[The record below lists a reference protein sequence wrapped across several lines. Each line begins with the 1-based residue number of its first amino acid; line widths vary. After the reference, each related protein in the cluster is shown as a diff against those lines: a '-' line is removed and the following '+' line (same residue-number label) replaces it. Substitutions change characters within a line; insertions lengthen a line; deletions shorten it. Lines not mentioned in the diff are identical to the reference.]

1 MIKKF
6 DIAIIGGSFSGMSA
20 ALALS
25 EISQDLKIALIEK
38 VDIKNEDRKRDG
50 RGYAISN
57 QSLKFFKEVDIYDSA
72 IKNAGNIRD
81 IKITDYKSPFF
92 LDFIAKDIERKN
104 FGALIES
111 YVVHNALRDRVLKQ
125 KNVTIFCPNS
135 YQEIEFSE
143 GEQGDICEVILDN
156 KTKIESDLL
165 LACDGRFSEIR
176 KKFDIDTKI
185 KKFGQT
191 AIVFNIEHQKSH
203 DDVAWEKFL
212 PGGPLAILP
221 LRNKNQSSIVWI
233 AQDQI
238 AQAILQLDEDDF
250 IDKLQQK
257 MELCLGKVK
266 VISENYSYPLVMVD
280 AKKYNYQNMLLV
292 GDSACGI
299 HPIAGQGF
307 NLTLQSVVILR
318 DLIKES
324 FFAGLAINSRSLLE
338 SYNKRV
344 KFNTK
349 KMVIATDVLNSLF
362 ETKSKTVS
370 LARDFGLA
378 AVNKVNFLKKFFI
391 KNAGGF

>member
-25 EISQDLKIALIEK
+25 EISQDLKIALIERI
-38 VDIKNEDRKRDG
+38 DIKNEDRKRDG

-57 QSLKFFKEVDIYDSA
+57 QSLKFFKEVDIYDAA

-92 LDFIAKDIERKN
+92 LDFIAKDIEQKN

-135 YQEIEFSE
+135 YQEIEFAE

-156 KTKIESDLL
+156 KTKIESGLL

-176 KKFDIDTKI
+176 KKFDIDTKV

-221 LRNKNQSSIVWI
+221 LKNKNQSSIVWI

-266 VISENYSYPLVMVD
+266 VISENYSYPLVMID

-324 FFAGLAINSRSLLE
+324 FFAGLAINSQSLLE

>member
-57 QSLKFFKEVDIYDSA
+57 QSLKFFKEVDIYDVA
-72 IKNAGNIRD
+72 TKNAGNIRD

-92 LDFIAKDIERKN
+92 LDFIAEDVEQKN

-111 YVVHNALRDRVLKQ
+111 YVVHNALRDRLLKQ
-125 KNVTIFCPNS
+125 KNVKIFCPNT
-135 YQEIEFSE
+135 YKEIDFVE
-143 GEQGDICEVILDN
+143 GDN
-156 KTKIESDLL
+156 KNFSLVDIGGKIQIESDLL

-176 KKFDIDTKI
+176 KKFDITTKV
-185 KKFGQT
+185 KEFGQT
-191 AIVFNIEHQKSH
+191 AIVFNIKHQKSH
-203 DDVAWEKFL
+203 DDIAWEKFL

-221 LRNKNQSSIVWI
+221 LKNKNQSSIVWI
-233 AQDQI
+233 AKDDI
-238 AQAILQLDEDDF
+238 AQAILELEGDDF

-257 MELCLGKVK
+257 MEFCLGKVK
-266 VISENYSYPLVMVD
+266 VISENYSYPLVMID
-280 AKKYNYQNMLLV
+280 AKQYNYKNMLLV

-318 DLIKES
+318 ELVKES
-324 FFAGLAINSRSLLE
+324 FFAGLPINSGSLLE

-344 KFNTK
+344 KLNTK

-370 LARDFGLA
+370 LARDLGLA
-378 AVNKVNFLKKFFI
+378 AVNKANFLKRFFI

>member
-6 DIAIIGGSFSGMSA
+6 DVAIIGGSFSGMSA

-38 VDIKNEDRKRDG
+38 IDIKNEDRKRDG

-57 QSLKFFKEVDIYDSA
+57 QSLKFFKEVDIYDTA

-92 LDFIAKDIERKN
+92 LDFIAKDIEQEN

-135 YQEIEFSE
+135 YREIEFNE
-143 GEQGDICEVILDN
+143 DELGDICQVVLDD
-156 KTKIESDLL
+156 KTKIKSDLL

-191 AIVFNIEHQKSH
+191 AVVFNIEHQKSH

-221 LRNKNQSSIVWI
+221 LKNKNQSSIVWI
-233 AQDQI
+233 AKDQI

-280 AKKYNYQNMLLV
+280 ARQYNYKNMLLV

-318 DLIKES
+318 DLVKES
-324 FFAGLAINSRSLLE
+324 FFAGLAINSGSLLE

-378 AVNKVNFLKKFFI
+378 AVNKANFLKKFFI